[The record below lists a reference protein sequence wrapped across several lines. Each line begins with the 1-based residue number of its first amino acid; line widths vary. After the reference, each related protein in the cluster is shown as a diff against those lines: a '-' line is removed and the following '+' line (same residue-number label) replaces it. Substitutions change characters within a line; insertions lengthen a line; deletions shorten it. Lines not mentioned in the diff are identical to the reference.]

1 MARDTVILL
10 HGLGRTRLS
19 MGWAAR
25 RMGQAGF
32 ETACI
37 GYPSLRKPIEELAE
51 HVASR
56 LPDSGDGRLHF
67 LTHSLGGIVLR
78 SLVALNR
85 PEKMGRAVMLSPP
98 NRGAAAATRLRD
110 LPLYRWITGPAG
122 QQIGDDAGSL
132 PNRLGPVDF
141 ELGVIT
147 GNRGTTPLSLF
158 LKGENDGAVTVE
170 EALVEGTADF
180 RVVRRGHTF
189 IMNSSEVLDLA
200 AHFFRTGRFK

>member
-1 MARDTVILL
+1 MDRDTVILL
-10 HGLGRTRLS
+10 HGLGRTWFS

-25 RMGQAGF
+25 RLKQAGF

-37 GYPSLRKPIEELAE
+37 GYPSLKKPIEELAE
-51 HVASR
+51 HVSTR
-56 LPDSGDGRLHF
+56 LPDPGDGRLHF

-78 SLVALNR
+78 CLVALKR
-85 PEKMGRAVMLSPP
+85 PPKLGRAVMLCPP
-98 NRGAAAATRLRD
+98 NRGAAAATRLKG
-110 LPLYRWITGPAG
+110 LPLYQWITGPAG

-189 IMNSSEVLDLA
+189 IMNSSEVLEQA
-200 AHFFRTGRFK
+200 ANFYRTGQFK